1 MIPAIGGIA
10 GLFVGKSHFCD
21 ASIKTWLLFCGFV
34 AYFSLAFLTYYAM
47 KQLRKKFYMKWA
59 FNVTMGIEGAYFL
72 MTIWG
77 LVAVSNLDASCD
89 EKKQA
94 DYMLD
99 IVILIIVRAFRLWF
113 VMVYCALFSP
123 FLIYR
128 WYKTRPRPTESP
140 KKLIKAFCC
149 VT

>member
-1 MIPAIGGIA
+1 
-10 GLFVGKSHFCD
+10 
-21 ASIKTWLLFCGFV
+21 
-34 AYFSLAFLTYYAM
+34 
-47 KQLRKKFYMKWA
+47 MKWA

-89 EKKQA
+89 GKKQA

-113 VMVYCALFSP
+113 VMVYCALCSP

-149 VT
+149 VTQQELQKLRAMNYRHNAPPRLAPGEN